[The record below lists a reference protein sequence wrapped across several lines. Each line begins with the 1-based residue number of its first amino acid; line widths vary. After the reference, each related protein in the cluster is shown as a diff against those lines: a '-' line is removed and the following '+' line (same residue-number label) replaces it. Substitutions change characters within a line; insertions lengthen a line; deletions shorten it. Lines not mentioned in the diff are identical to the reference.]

1 MGGGVGE
8 GVKRRYLVG
17 RKPKTIPFPLF
28 FTPSLSA
35 ARLGS
40 GEESVLVGV
49 GDVKATDFLTSLAAL
64 APSLRPL
71 HLRSQG
77 QGWGGEGLGGVEGA
91 LPSPLVK
98 FRLPLPLSWLRER
111 PEDSKNERE

>member
-1 MGGGVGE
+1 MGWGRGKRKEDTGGE
-8 GVKRRYLVG
+8 E
-17 RKPKTIPFPLF
+17 PKTIPFPYSLP
-28 FTPSLSA
+28 PSLSA

-71 HLRSQG
+71 HLRARARG
-77 QGWGGEGLGGVEGA
+77 GVGEGLGGVEGA
-91 LPSPLVK
+91 LPSPLVNSGSPCH
-98 FRLPLPLSWLRER
+98 FLGSER
-111 PEDSKNERE
+111 A

>member
-1 MGGGVGE
+1 MTMGGVGWGKGKRKGDTGGE
-8 GVKRRYLVG
+8 GNQ
-17 RKPKTIPFPLF
+17 KPSPFPYSLP
-28 FTPSLSA
+28 PSLSA

-77 QGWGGEGLGGVEGA
+77 
-91 LPSPLVK
+91 
-98 FRLPLPLSWLRER
+98 
-111 PEDSKNERE
+111 